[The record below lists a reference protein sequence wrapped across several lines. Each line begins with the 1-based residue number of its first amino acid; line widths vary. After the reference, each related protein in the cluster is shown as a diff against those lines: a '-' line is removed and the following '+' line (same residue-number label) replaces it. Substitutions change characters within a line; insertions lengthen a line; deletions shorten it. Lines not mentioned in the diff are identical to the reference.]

1 MTDPEQPAI
10 PPDPSSGSAAEAPLA
25 ETPPVAPA
33 GAPGSDESPTQ
44 AWPSLAAPAA
54 APAAPAGTP
63 SPSMPPVT
71 PAAAGPWEPSTSLP
85 SNRVDRVGDTGT
97 FGAPV
102 AGPTSGRGR
111 GLRWAIAI
119 IGVVLV
125 AAVSV
130 VIVSLVGAKPATS
143 VAMGY
148 LPADVMSYT
157 EIRLDLPGDQR
168 QKLASFLKPIPGFS
182 DSSQF
187 DTKLDEL
194 YDQLLAAASQNQVL
208 WTRDI
213 APWFGGQIGIGTKVP
228 SSTLAAGRDTGTLIV
243 VTIKDR
249 AKTIAWLEKIAS
261 SASLSRSTYGAA
273 DLLTP
278 AAGNGSFAV
287 GVTDQVLLAGSSD
300 AVKAAVDTGGKG
312 TWATNGDVEA
322 ALATVDKDYVTLGV
336 TRVKELATAF
346 ESYLA
351 QQSPGTLD
359 RTQVDETVLAMLPA
373 WFANSGR
380 FENDAF
386 VTTSVGPA
394 GNVGSQSA
402 NHADGIVGHIPAS
415 TLLVASEHDVGPT
428 LAAILAKFRALPE
441 TKDFFSQLDQ
451 GLALAGGFDAV
462 FGWWGDSALVVA
474 KLDDDTVGGG
484 LVIKPT
490 DAAAANRLLTSLS
503 GFVSL
508 GGASAG
514 VTTRT
519 VDHNGTKVTIVDA
532 SQVAGMGSLPPGYK
546 AEIAWASNA
555 DVAVIGYGESF
566 VDAVLDAGPGHSL
579 ADDAR
584 FKGLLDRVGPEN
596 IALTFIDIKAIRTLL
611 EPIIQAAAPADVW
624 IQYTGHLQPFLQ
636 PIDAL
641 IATGRKDGSNDR
653 GVTIIT
659 TPR

>member
-10 PPDPSSGSAAEAPLA
+10 PPDPSSGSSA

-33 GAPGSDESPTQ
+33 EPTADESPTQ
-44 AWPSLAAPAA
+44 AWPSLAAPTA
-54 APAAPAGTP
+54 APVETP
-63 SPSMPPVT
+63 SPSVLPST
-71 PAAAGPWEPSTSLP
+71 PAAGEPWEPSASLP
-85 SNRVDRVGDTGT
+85 SNRVDRVADTGT

-102 AGPTSGRGR
+102 GAPATGRGR

-148 LPADVMSYT
+148 LPADVMTYT

-228 SSTLAAGRDTGTLIV
+228 SSTLAATSDTGNLIV

-249 AKTIAWLEKIAS
+249 AKAIAWLEKIAS
-261 SASLSRSTYGAA
+261 SATVNRSTYGAA
-273 DLLTP
+273 DLLIP
-278 AAGNGSFAV
+278 AAGNGAFAV
-287 GVTDQVLLAGSSD
+287 GVTDQVLLAGSTD

-312 TWATNGDVEA
+312 TWSTNDDVEA
-322 ALATVDKDYVTLGV
+322 ALATVDKDYVMLGV

-346 ESYLA
+346 ESLLA

-359 RTQVDETVLAMLPA
+359 RTQLDETVVAMLPA

-394 GNVGSQSA
+394 GNVGTQTA
-402 NHADGIVGHIPAS
+402 NHADGIVGHIPAT
-415 TLLVASEHDVGPT
+415 TLLVASQHDVGPT
-428 LAAILAKFRALPE
+428 LAAILGKFRPLPE
-441 TKDFFSQLDQ
+441 TKDFFAQLDRS
-451 GLALAGGFDAV
+451 LSLVGGFDAV

-474 KLDDDTVGGG
+474 KLDDGTVGGG
-484 LVIKPT
+484 LVIKPSDT
-490 DAAAANRLLTSLS
+490 AAANRLLTSLS

-532 SQVAGMGSLPPGYK
+532 SQAAGMSSLPPGYK

-555 DVAVIGYGESF
+555 DIAVIGYGESF
-566 VDAVLDAGPGHSL
+566 VNAVLDAGPGHSL

-584 FKGLLDRVGPEN
+584 FKGLLDRVGAEN
-596 IALTFIDIKAIRTLL
+596 IALTFVDIKSIRTLV
-611 EPIIQAAAPADVW
+611 EPIIQATAPADVW
-624 IQYTGHLQPFLQ
+624 SQYTGHLQPFLQ